1 MAYGNS
7 MMIYGDEPVTV
18 EYFFGENLEIEKLD
32 FLPVSDRFLDEP
44 DYSYIRRFSGETSFY
59 NQATEVWEP
68 VNLQQCSFSAQEL
81 SDYLTPEGS
90 LLVKY
95 SGGEIGTSGISQ
107 VIPLVMAT
115 GRER

>member
-68 VNLQQCSFSAQEL
+68 VNLQQ
-81 SDYLTPEGS
+81 
-90 LLVKY
+90 
-95 SGGEIGTSGISQ
+95 
-107 VIPLVMAT
+107 
-115 GRER
+115 